1 MKSLF
6 VLLVAVL
13 LSATAFA
20 GPVTVVASSDA
31 MAMATALVGDPNI
44 VINSATY
51 VGAANASGFFAGGAG
66 VLPYTDG
73 VLLTSGTVQNALGP
87 NNVENIT
94 ADNNLG
100 GDADLNALVPGYTT
114 YDASILTIVFTPTK
128 GTISFE
134 YVFGSDEYTEYV
146 NTSYNDVFGFFLNGV
161 NLAVIPGTTVPVSV
175 NNVNGGEYAEYYTNN
190 EPGSG
195 VVDLEYDGFVG
206 LKKYLYAQGA
216 VNPGVQNV
224 IKIAIADSGD
234 QILDS
239 GVFLKGGSFINEPAV
254 PEPGSMLALTL
265 GLLGVGYA
273 IRRRRAV

>member
-6 VLLVAVL
+6 VLLVVVL

-20 GPVTVVASSDA
+20 GPVTVAASTDA

-51 VGAANASGFFAGGAG
+51 TGAANASGFFAGGAG
-66 VLPYTDG
+66 VLPYADG
-73 VLLTSGTVQNALGP
+73 ILLTSGTVQNALGP
-87 NNVENIT
+87 NTSEGIT
-94 ADNNLG
+94 GDNGLA
-100 GDADLNALVPGYTT
+100 GDADLNSLVPGYTT
-114 YDASILTIVFTPTK
+114 HDASILTIVFTPTK
-128 GTISFE
+128 GTISFQ
-134 YVFGSDEYTEYV
+134 YVFGSDEYTEWV
-146 NTSYNDVFGFFLNGV
+146 GSAYNDVFGFFLNGV
-161 NLAVIPGTTVPVSV
+161 NLAVLPGTSIPVSI
-175 NNVNGGEYAEYYTNN
+175 NSVNGGANSDYYTNN

-195 VVDLEYDGFVG
+195 VVDLEYDGLVG
-206 LKKYLYAQGA
+206 LKKVLYAQGT
-216 VNPGVQNV
+216 VNPGVENT

-234 QILDS
+234 WVLDS

>member
-6 VLLVAVL
+6 VLLIAVL
-13 LSATAFA
+13 LSATVFA

-44 VINSATY
+44 VINSASY
-51 VGAANASGFFAGGAG
+51 VGAASASGFFAGGAG

-94 ADNNLG
+94 AANG
-100 GDADLNALVPGYTT
+100 QAGDADLNSLIPGYTT

-128 GTISFE
+128 GTISFQ

-146 NTSYNDVFGFFLNGV
+146 GSSFNDVFGFFLNGV
-161 NLAVIPGTTVPVSV
+161 NLAVLPGTSTPVSV
-175 NNVNGGEYAEYYTNN
+175 NNVNGGANSGYYTNN

-195 VVDLEYDGFVG
+195 VVDLEYDGLVG
-206 LKKYLYAQGA
+206 LKKVLFAQGT
-216 VNPGVQNV
+216 VKPGVENT

-234 QILDS
+234 YILDS

-273 IRRRRAV
+273 IRRRRAS